1 MSFID
6 DWRLM
11 VKESLCDECRCE
23 IERSDEEVKERLNEI
38 REQWHDPKYKLIS
51 RDELWKKENK
61 LNKEVYEKGKSI
73 CFVFR
78 ADCGGDGFSLCK
90 KHLLEIIKRIDE
102 LK

>member
-11 VKESLCDECRCE
+11 VKESLCEECSDD
-23 IERSDEEVKERLNEI
+23 IETLDKEI
-38 REQWHDPKYKLIS
+38 RKKRDEIRRQWKDPKYKLIN
-51 RDELWKKENK
+51 RDELWKKVNK

-102 LK
+102 NV